1 MNFLKKELITM
12 IIIFF
17 FKIFINV
24 RDHNKINM
32 LKK

>member
-17 FKIFINV
+17 KIFINL

>member
-17 FKIFINV
+17 KIFINLH
-24 RDHNKINM
+24 DHNKINM